1 MDLEVALLGSMLIRC
16 SGMAIGL
23 RDGFEAFVTLKLFC
37 YFCNE
42 MLFVKSAAGG
52 FLSCNC
58 HCESPWMVVS
68 SLLNGK

>member
-1 MDLEVALLGSMLIRC
+1 
-16 SGMAIGL
+16 MAIGL
-23 RDGFEAFVTLKLFC
+23 RDGFEALVTLKLFC